1 MRSKWFIGAIAVG
14 LAAIVVAVVAAK
26 LKDDGDSGTLTTQEW
41 ADSVCTDVA
50 QWKSSITSLADVSGG
65 TLTKESLQQKLGD
78 AKSATD
84 TLVNQLQDLGKPD
97 VAASD
102 ELQQQLDSSAD
113 ELRASYQSL
122 QSQAHDALSADS
134 PTEFLQGLAKLAPQ
148 FGQLLDQ
155 IRTTV
160 NQLRSSNVAGDAKT
174 ELQQAFDD
182 SASCQSL
189 SSGSS

>member
-1 MRSKWFIGAIAVG
+1 VRSKWFIGAIVVG
-14 LAAIVVAVVAAK
+14 LAAIVIAVVASK
-26 LKDDGDSGTLTTQEW
+26 LKDNGDSDTLTTQEW

-50 QWKSSITSLADVSGG
+50 AWKSSITSLADVSGG
-65 TLTKESLQQKLGD
+65 TLTKDALQQKLDD

-84 TLVNQLQDLGKPD
+84 ELVSQLQDLGKPD
-97 VAASD
+97 LPAAD

-113 ELRASYQSL
+113 ELKASYQSL
-122 QSQAHDALSADS
+122 QSQAQNALSADT
-134 PTEFLQGLAKLAPQ
+134 PAAFLQGLAKLAPQ

-155 IRTTV
+155 IKTTV
-160 NQLRSSNVAGDAKT
+160 DDLRSSDAAGSGKA

-189 SSGSS
+189 RSGNS